1 MAVKLLPRTL
11 SAHERD
17 AVRIALT
24 HPVLW
29 DLLQRRADAL
39 REEVGNSVLDV
50 TTVLSKIPFHE
61 YRDEARGIQYTTDF
75 LSAVLAACDAD
86 PAEG

>member
-1 MAVKLLPRTL
+1 MKLLPRTL
-11 SAHERD
+11 STHEQD

-39 REEVGNSVLDV
+39 RDEVGNSVLDV
-50 TTVLSKIPFHE
+50 NTILSNINLNE
-61 YRDEARGIQYTTDF
+61 YRDEARALQYTTDF
-75 LSAVLAACDAD
+75 LSAVLAACGPD